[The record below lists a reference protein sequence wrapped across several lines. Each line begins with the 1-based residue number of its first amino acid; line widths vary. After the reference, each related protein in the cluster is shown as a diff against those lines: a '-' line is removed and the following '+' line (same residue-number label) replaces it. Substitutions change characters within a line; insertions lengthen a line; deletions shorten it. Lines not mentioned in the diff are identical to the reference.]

1 MKLRFHLVVVTFALP
16 SHRTLQTFKSHS
28 KQPLQIRN
36 SKKRPLGMAH
46 RIKLRSDD
54 FDVIG
59 AVPRDLSVIKNFL
72 KRDCAVKRLIEIE
85 EDFVKKCMEYEA
97 KANECSDEN
106 NKKKRKRTSEIP
118 TPPPPD
124 PCARSTPPGEGGLDY
139 CDPCRR
145 LKTSV
150 VLEEV

>member
-1 MKLRFHLVVVTFALP
+1 
-16 SHRTLQTFKSHS
+16 
-28 KQPLQIRN
+28 
-36 SKKRPLGMAH
+36 MAY

-150 VLEEV
+150 VLEEVRHDDEDDVIFLLYIVYLLLFTAHKACHNQSTLCLWRAAIL

>member
-1 MKLRFHLVVVTFALP
+1 
-16 SHRTLQTFKSHS
+16 
-28 KQPLQIRN
+28 
-36 SKKRPLGMAH
+36 MAH

-72 KRDCAVKRLIEIE
+72 KRDCAVKRLIDIE
-85 EDFVKKCMEYEA
+85 EDFLKKCMEYEA
-97 KANECSDEN
+97 KAKECSEDN

-124 PCARSTPPGEGGLDY
+124 PCASTTPPGQSGLDY

-150 VLEEV
+150 VLEEVCVTMKI